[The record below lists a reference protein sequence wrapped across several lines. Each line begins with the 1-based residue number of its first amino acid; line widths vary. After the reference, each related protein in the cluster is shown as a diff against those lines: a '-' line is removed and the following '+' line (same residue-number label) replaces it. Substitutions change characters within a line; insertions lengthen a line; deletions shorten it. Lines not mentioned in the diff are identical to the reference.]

1 MGTTSELRAMFAWT
15 KLFYFVFMHGVEQEE
30 GISFFYGSLGCCLHS
45 RVHLLG
51 TALW

>member
-1 MGTTSELRAMFAWT
+1 MWTTSELHAMFAWA
-15 KLFYFVFMHGVEQEE
+15 KLFYFVLMHGVVQEE

-45 RVHLLG
+45 RVHLFR